1 MKVLILAG
9 GYGTRLSE
17 ETDIRPK
24 PMVEVGGKPIIWHIM
39 KTYSYYGLNEFIIL
53 LGYKGYFI
61 KEYFANY
68 LLHQSD
74 VTIDMSKGDIQMHN
88 KSSEPWKV
96 TLLGT
101 GLNAMTGTRI
111 KKAKDYVGKETFMLT
126 YGDGL
131 ADINIKETL
140 KFHKKHGKFMT
151 ITSAQ
156 PSGRFGALNVDKSNR
171 VIDFRE
177 KPQGEESWI
186 NAGYFI
192 CEPEVFDYIG
202 DGDNV
207 VFESEPLKNLVKDEQ
222 IFTYKHNS
230 FWMPMDTLRDKIKLN
245 EIYNSKKA
253 PWVVWDD

>member
-1 MKVLILAG
+1 MKALILAG

-24 PMVEVGGKPIIWHIM
+24 PMVEVGGKPILWHIM
-39 KTYSYYGLNEFIIL
+39 KTYSFHGVNEFIIL

-68 LLHQSD
+68 ILHQSD
-74 VTIDMSKGDIQMHN
+74 VTIDMSNGDMQMHN

-96 TLLGT
+96 TLLDT
-101 GLNAMTGTRI
+101 GLNAMTGARI
-111 KKAKDYVGKETFMLT
+111 KKAKDYIGNETFMLT

-131 ADINIKETL
+131 ADIDIKKTL
-140 KFHKKHGKFMT
+140 EFHKKHGKFMT
-151 ITSAQ
+151 MTSAQ
-156 PSGRFGALNVDKSNR
+156 PDGRFGALNVDTSNR

-192 CEPEVFDYIG
+192 CEPEVFNYIG
-202 DGDNV
+202 DGDDV
-207 VFESEPLKNLVKDEQ
+207 VFEKEPLKNLVKDKQ

-230 FWMPMDTLRDKIKLN
+230 FWMPMDTLRDKNKLN
-245 EIYNSKKA
+245 EIYNIKKA
-253 PWVVWDD
+253 PWVVWTD

>member
-1 MKVLILAG
+1 MKALILAG

-24 PMVEVGGKPIIWHIM
+24 PMVEVGGKPILWHIM
-39 KTYSYYGLNEFIIL
+39 KTYSFHGINEFIIL

-68 LLHQSD
+68 ILHQSD
-74 VTIDMSKGDIQMHN
+74 VTIDMSNGDMQMHN

-96 TLLGT
+96 TLLDT
-101 GLNAMTGTRI
+101 GLNAMTGARI
-111 KKAKDYVGKETFMLT
+111 KKAKNYIGNETFMLT

-131 ADINIKETL
+131 ADIDIKKTL
-140 KFHKKHGKFMT
+140 EFHKKHGKFMT
-151 ITSAQ
+151 MTSAQ
-156 PSGRFGALNVDKSNR
+156 PDGRFGALNVDTSNR

-192 CEPEVFDYIG
+192 CEPEVLNYIG
-202 DGDNV
+202 DGDDV
-207 VFESEPLKNLVKDEQ
+207 VFEKEPLKNLVKDKQ

-230 FWMPMDTLRDKIKLN
+230 FWMPMDTLRDKNKLN
-245 EIYNSKKA
+245 EIYNIKKA
-253 PWVVWDD
+253 PWVVWTD